1 MGQEVVQAAG
11 EVISDASSA
20 AASGQP
26 PAGDEGFVRN
36 TAVMSVGTALSRATG
51 FLRTAAAAAVLGTT
65 LLSDTYNVAN
75 TTPNIVYELVLG
87 GILTSVFIPV
97 FVEWLQ
103 TNGEE
108 EAFELARRV
117 LTLVLI
123 VLVGVAILGMVFAEP
138 IIRLYML
145 DSHTGNQASQIAL
158 GVFFLRW
165 FMPQIVFYGVGAV
178 ATGLLNTRRRFAI
191 AMFAPVLNNI
201 VVIATLGVYA
211 WMVHGA
217 PPTVAGIT
225 LGQKLVLSFGTT
237 LGVVAMTVALWPSL
251 RAIGFRWRWRFD
263 LRHPAVRRLGRLS
276 MWVVVYVVANQV
288 AYLIVIIL
296 AKGIGKGQITI
307 YQYAFVLFQLPY
319 AIFGVSI
326 FTALVPGMSGR
337 WAAGD
342 RAGVRTLQSKGLRT
356 TAVILLPAAAGYLA
370 LAVPIAVVVFRHG
383 NTSLTEA
390 VHLGRTLQ
398 AFSLGLVFFALF
410 QLLSRTFYAM
420 QDTRTPALINIGA
433 AALNIGADLL
443 FTKGFGWGVQGLA
456 LGHAISYII
465 STAACLVILRRRLG
479 GLDGRRI
486 GRTLVRVVPLA
497 AVTGAAAWEVVHLV
511 GTVTFAQR
519 LAGLGTGVTTGLL
532 VFLGGSLI
540 LQIEEANELKSALL
554 RRLGR

>member
-1 MGQEVVQAAG
+1 M
-11 EVISDASSA
+11 
-20 AASGQP
+20 
-26 PAGDEGFVRN
+26 GDEGFVRN
-36 TAVMSVGTALSRATG
+36 TAVMSVGTALSRVTG
-51 FLRTAAAAAVLGTT
+51 FLRVFVAGAVLGLK
-65 LLSDTYNVAN
+65 LLPDTYNRAN

-97 FVEWLQ
+97 FVEWFQ
-103 TNGEE
+103 THGEE

-117 LTLVLI
+117 LTLALI
-123 VLVGVAILGMVFAEP
+123 ALVGVAALGVVFAGP
-138 IIRLYML
+138 IIRLYMIN
-145 DSHTGNQASQIAL
+145 SHTPNQADQIAL

-165 FMPQIVFYGVGAV
+165 FMPQIVFYGVGAI
-178 ATGLLNTRRRFAI
+178 ATGLLNTHRRFAI
-191 AMFAPVLNNI
+191 GMFAPVLNN
-201 VVIATLGVYA
+201 VVVMVTLGAYA
-211 WMVHGA
+211 WMSHGA
-217 PPTVAGIT
+217 ASIAEIT
-225 LGQKLVLSFGTT
+225 SAQKLVLALGTT
-237 LGVVAMTVALWPSL
+237 LGVVAMTLALWPSL
-251 RAIGFRWRWRFD
+251 RAIGFRFRWRFD
-263 LRHPAVRRLGRLS
+263 LSHPAVRHLGKLA
-276 MWVVVYVVANQV
+276 MWVVVYVVANQA

-296 AKGIGKGQITI
+296 AAKTSGGLST

-342 RAGVRTLQSKGLRT
+342 RDGVRALQSKGLRT

-370 LAVPIAVVVFRHG
+370 LAIPIAVVVFRHG
-383 NTSLTEA
+383 NTSFAEA
-390 VHLGRTLQ
+390 VLLGRTLQ

-410 QLLSRTFYAM
+410 QLLSRAFYAM

-433 AALNIGADLL
+433 AAVNIGADLL

-465 STAACLVILRRRLG
+465 STAACLVILRRRLA

-486 GRTLVRVVPLA
+486 GRTLLRVVPLA

-519 LAGLGTGVTTGLL
+519 LAGLGTGVATGLL

>member
-1 MGQEVVQAAG
+1 M
-11 EVISDASSA
+11 
-20 AASGQP
+20 
-26 PAGDEGFVRN
+26 RN
-36 TAVMSVGTALSRATG
+36 TAVMSVGTALSRLTG
-51 FLRTAAAAAVLGTT
+51 FLRVFVTAAVLGDR
-65 LLSDTYNVAN
+65 LLADTYNRSN

-97 FVEWLQ
+97 FVEWFQ
-103 TNGEE
+103 THGEE
-108 EAFELARRV
+108 AAFELARRV
-117 LTLVLI
+117 LSLALI
-123 VLVGVAILGMVFAEP
+123 ALVGVAVLGMLFAGP
-138 IIRLYML
+138 IIRLYMI
-145 DSHTGNQASQIAL
+145 DAHSPNRAGQIAL

-165 FMPQIVFYGVGAV
+165 FMPQVVFYGVGAV
-178 ATGLLNTRRRFAI
+178 VTGLLNTRRRFAI
-191 AMFAPVLNNI
+191 GMFAPVLNN
-201 VVIATLGVYA
+201 VVVMMTLGVYA
-211 WMVHGA
+211 WMSHGA
-217 PPTVAGIT
+217 PASVAGIT
-225 LGQKLVLSFGTT
+225 PAQKLVLALGTT

-263 LRHPAVRRLGRLS
+263 LKHPAVRRLGRLAI
-276 MWVVVYVVANQV
+276 WVVIYVVANQV
-288 AYLIVIIL
+288 AYLVVIIL
-296 AKGIGKGQITI
+296 ASKIDGAFTT
-307 YQYAFVLFQLPY
+307 YTYAFVLFQLPY

-337 WAAGD
+337 WAASD
-342 RAGVRTLQSKGLRT
+342 RDGVRTLLSKGLRT
-356 TAVILLPAAAGYLA
+356 TAVVLLPAAAGYLA
-370 LAVPIAVVVFRHG
+370 LAVPIAVVVFAHG
-383 NTSLTEA
+383 QTSLSGA
-390 VHLGRTLQ
+390 VLMGRTLQ

-410 QLLSRTFYAM
+410 QLLSRAFYAM

-433 AALNIGADLL
+433 AAVNIGADLL

-465 STAACLVILRRRLG
+465 STAACLVILRRRLA